1 MPTGIPLLYTYVEM
15 VVEQCGHVMECIS
28 QCAWH
33 FLCTLSTSAFIEP
46 SLCTSVEWEMNLDC
60 TFASHTKLVYTGC
73 KTAVSQFTHGMAMYL
88 WLHITHRKQC
98 MHPLICQRCI
108 LSLMYSCNNYGLF
121 NELLNIETVAVTAD
135 VYVHSCPAMQVE
147 MTICIHVHPTEQH
160 TVMIVQ
166 NINTACI

>member
-1 MPTGIPLLYTYVEM
+1 
-15 VVEQCGHVMECIS
+15 
-28 QCAWH
+28 
-33 FLCTLSTSAFIEP
+33 
-46 SLCTSVEWEMNLDC
+46 
-60 TFASHTKLVYTGC
+60 
-73 KTAVSQFTHGMAMYL
+73 
-88 WLHITHRKQC
+88 
-98 MHPLICQRCI
+98 
-108 LSLMYSCNNYGLF
+108 MYSCNNYGLF